1 MAVYLEPAVLQA
13 MLAELRA
20 LATPGTRLAMSAS
33 AALPAAE
40 AGVRGRFAASVGA
53 VGEPVRSSLDAGAV
67 TRLLD
72 QARWRR
78 VEVSERSARAG
89 FVVAAPADDHAKNLC

>member
-1 MAVYLEPAVLQA
+1 VLET
-13 MLAELRA
+13 MLTELRA
-20 LATPGTRLAMSAS
+20 LATPGTRLAMSVS

-40 AGVRGRFAASVGA
+40 AGVRERFAAAVGA
-53 VGEPVRSSLDAGAV
+53 VGEPVRSSLDADAV

-72 QARWRR
+72 RAGWRK

-89 FVVAAPADDHAKNLC
+89 FVVAAPIAV